1 MLAFSV
7 PFIKNFKY
15 DTDIYEYSIE
25 YSFDEDTPT
34 ELMEFLNAYP
44 NKKVIIDIQDGLI
57 DMKQCA
63 AIAKNF
69 TNITY
74 RLDLLSAIG
83 YHKELNE
90 HKIPFMIDNFC
101 VNLDTLNSFLQ
112 MGVSQVLVGYELG
125 FLLPKISVMIKRKY
139 PNVKIRVFPNFY
151 QHIDYIGEVSFIKG
165 FFIRPEDIRFYAQFV
180 DIFELAVPENKKEG
194 LKVLLEAYAIKQT
207 WYGDLKP
214 LIIELPQ
221 SLDNRV
227 IIPSFGPNR
236 IKCGK
241 RCYLD
246 SGCNLCERIL
256 DLGETFIDKE
266 VFLIP
271 RKEENKNGS

>member
-44 NKKVIIDIQDGLI
+44 NKKIIIDIQDGLI
-57 DMKQCA
+57 DIKQCA

-74 RLDLLSAIG
+74 RLDLFSAIG
-83 YHKELNE
+83 YHEELNT
-90 HKIPFMIDNFC
+90 HKVPFMIYGI
-101 VNLDTLNSFLQ
+101 VENLDMLHSFLQ
-112 MGVSQVLVGYELG
+112 MGVSQVSVGYELG
-125 FLLPKISVMIKRKY
+125 FLLPKISTMIKRKY
-139 PNVKIRVFPNFY
+139 PNVKIRVYPNFY
-151 QHIDYIGEVSFIKG
+151 QQIDYTGEMSFIKG
-165 FFIRPEDIRFYAQFV
+165 FFVRPEDVYFYSQFV
-180 DIFELAVPENKKEG
+180 DIFELTVPENKKEG
-194 LKVLLEAYAIKQT
+194 LKVLLEAYAIKQS

-214 LIIELPQ
+214 LINGLPQ

-227 IIPSFGPNR
+227 VIPSFGTNR

-246 SGCNLCERIL
+246 SGCNICERIL

>member
-15 DTDIYEYSIE
+15 DSDVYEYTIE
-25 YSFDEDTPT
+25 YDFDEDTPT
-34 ELMEFLNAYP
+34 ELMEFLNEYP
-44 NKKVIIDIQDGLI
+44 NKKVVIDIQTNIIDI
-57 DMKQCA
+57 KQCA
-63 AIAKNF
+63 AIVKNF
-69 TNITY
+69 PNITY
-74 RLDLLSAIG
+74 RLDLLSAIA
-83 YHKELNE
+83 YHQELNE
-90 HKIPFMIDNFC
+90 HKIPFMLYGI
-101 VNLDTLNSFLQ
+101 VENLDMLHSFLQ
-112 MGVSQVLVGYELG
+112 MGVSQITIGYELG
-125 FLLPKISVMIKRKY
+125 FLLPRIFTMIKRDY
-139 PNVKIRVFPNFY
+139 PLIKIRVYPNFY
-151 QHIDYIGEVSFIKG
+151 QHIDYTGEMSFIKG
-165 FFIRPEDIRFYAQFV
+165 FFVRPEDIRSYAQFV
-180 DIFELAVPENKKEG
+180 NIFELAVPENKKEG
-194 LKVLLEAYAIKQT
+194 LKVLWEAYVKTQM

-214 LIIELPQ
+214 LINGLPQ

-271 RKEENKNGS
+271 RKEENKDGR